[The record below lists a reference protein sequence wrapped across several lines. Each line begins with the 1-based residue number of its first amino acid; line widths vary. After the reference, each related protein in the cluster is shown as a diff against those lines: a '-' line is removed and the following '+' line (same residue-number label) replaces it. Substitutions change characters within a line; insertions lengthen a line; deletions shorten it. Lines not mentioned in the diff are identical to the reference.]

1 MARILQDE
9 IDEARQSQAA
19 GEIGRARTCA
29 RRAAG
34 MAMQATLGIGAQATD
49 YAPNF
54 IIGLRRLAADLH
66 FPENV
71 REAAA
76 RLVDRSNKERQSAST
91 HPTQDAEIILE
102 FFAKL
107 SINSTRNE

>member
-1 MARILQDE
+1 MARTLQDE
-9 IDEARQSQAA
+9 IDEARQVQAA

-34 MAMQATLGIGAQATD
+34 MAMQVTVGIGSQATD

-54 IIGLRRLAADLH
+54 ILGLRRLAADLH

-91 HPTQDAEIILE
+91 NPVHDGEIIIE
-102 FFAKL
+102 FFQKL
-107 SINSTRNE
+107 SPPNWE